1 MTRSVCAEHHG
12 ACAVGHVAVASDPP
26 HWSDGTP
33 VPHDSHAREHQ
44 VIRDDLYD
52 IGLRQRR
59 DMFGPE
65 GAEAQVE
72 HTTDLNDKIQDFV
85 TRYCFGDIW
94 QRGGLPL
101 SDRSKVT
108 LAMLIAQ
115 GKSHELRIHTRGA
128 LANGVSVLELREVIV
143 HSMLYCGIPAAVE
156 GLRALEEVLAE
167 KGLPSSIDDEAEKA
181 GVPA

>member
-1 MTRSVCAEHHG
+1 MCAEHHG
-12 ACAVGHVAVASDPP
+12 TCAVGHVGVASDRP
-26 HWSDGTP
+26 HWFNGTP
-33 VPHDSHAREHQ
+33 VPHDIHAREHQ

-65 GAEAQVE
+65 GAEGQVE

-94 QRGGLPL
+94 QRPGLPL

-167 KGLPSSIDDEAEKA
+167 KSLPSSIDDEAEKTE
-181 GVPA
+181 VPA